1 MKRRYIPL
9 LLGDV
14 FYKFSLALRCDIVEL
29 CQIFANFCLI
39 VLASVE
45 REVLNSSTT
54 IEDLS
59 IFLFSSISFCFIYF
73 AILLFGAYALKIT
86 VSSQWIDS
94 LSLYNVLLW
103 FWKFSFIKIYFILY
117 KYSHLCFPLIN
128 VYTVNMYILCL
139 FSSNL
144 PTILYLK

>member
-1 MKRRYIPL
+1 M
-9 LLGDV
+9 LGDV
-14 FYKFSLALRCDIVEL
+14 FYKFSLVLRCDIVEL

-86 VSSQWIDS
+86 VSS
-94 LSLYNVLLW
+94 
-103 FWKFSFIKIYFILY
+103 
-117 KYSHLCFPLIN
+117 
-128 VYTVNMYILCL
+128 
-139 FSSNL
+139 
-144 PTILYLK
+144 